1 VDVPWRSEF
10 EQRFT
15 LTLQKES
22 PVVLVMSQL
31 DDRYFAGLCGQ
42 YQFRLQFRLHEIG
55 SLDEEDYIVRSHGNY
70 LMNRSVVSELKS
82 LPAGTYSVFMM
93 VVAERNKDDLT
104 VEDIVKAQLRRKEDN
119 DKLEQVGAAYD
130 MAHGKALPYMEARA
144 KAKEAHNK
152 NKAKEARIAQ
162 RKVLWEKRHTT
173 RQIVRKQEKKNRE
186 KREAKEVKEAAAEK
200 EKEDRKPK
208 DSGVQTEEV
217 VEKQIEKHD
226 KSIQTEEHPPQAVE
240 TKIDTQV
247 LRDTDKAVQTDDI
260 SLSCI
265 GSQATPTTPKSDNIS
280 PESPYVII
288 RHADRRSH
296 GVPPPPPPASYYN
309 RRDSAAQRDY
319 GHPPPPPPPRNYVT
333 SEGESSA
340 SPISDYDMYSDEDP
354 SLKMRNPNS
363 APDEQSK
370 SKGNESDGEEEQPD
384 PWNAVCVIGFRVYSK
399 DEGLVLKVY
408 DEYLCDEEAT
418 VKGSE
423 EDANDGDVED
433 ALDDANSQEN
443 KGRED
448 ESTKA
453 SGEEPNPAPLTPS
466 NTIDESIN
474 RPASIETG
482 TQAPPG
488 ERNIVKGGREVALVD
503 EATLQSNDSNV
514 EREGETVV
522 KDATTT
528 I

>member
-15 LTLQKES
+15 MTLQKES

-119 DKLEQVGAAYD
+119 DKLAQVGAAYD
-130 MAHGKALPYMEARA
+130 LAHSKALSYMEART

-152 NKAKEARIAQ
+152 TKAKEARIAQ
-162 RKVLWEKRHTT
+162 RKVLWEKRRTT
-173 RQIVRKQEKKNRE
+173 RQIMRKQEEKNCE
-186 KREAKEVKEAAAEK
+186 KRKSKRAKEAAAEK
-200 EKEDRKPK
+200 EKEDRRPK
-208 DSGVQTEEV
+208 DCGVQTEEI
-217 VEKQIEKHD
+217 VEQQIEKHD
-226 KSIQTEEHPPQAVE
+226 KSMQTEEHPPQAVE
-240 TKIDTQV
+240 TIDTQT
-247 LRDTDKAVQTDDI
+247 LNATDKAVQTDDI
-260 SLSCI
+260 PPSCN
-265 GSQATPTTPKSDNIS
+265 GSQATPTTPKSDNSS

-288 RHADRRSH
+288 PYADRRSH
-296 GVPPPPPPASYYN
+296 GPPPPPPPGDYNRRESIVQRNYGRPPPPPPA
-309 RRDSAAQRDY
+309 
-319 GHPPPPPPPRNYVT
+319 RNYIT

-354 SLKMRNPNS
+354 SLKVRNPNS
-363 APDEQSK
+363 APGEQSK
-370 SKGNESDGEEEQPD
+370 SKGHESDEEEQPD

-408 DEYLCDEEAT
+408 DEYLCDEAST
-418 VKGSE
+418 VKGN
-423 EDANDGDVED
+423 EDDATDGDVED
-433 ALDDANSQEN
+433 ALDDADSQES
-443 KGRED
+443 KERDIKRTE
-448 ESTKA
+448 A
-453 SGEEPNPAPLTPS
+453 SGEANAALLTPS
-466 NTIDESIN
+466 DITDESAN
-474 RPASIETG
+474 KPASIETG
-482 TQAPPG
+482 TQGPPG
-488 ERNIVKGGREVALVD
+488 ESNTVEGVSEPAPAD
-503 EATLQSNDSNV
+503 TAAPQSKESNV
-514 EREGETVV
+514 ECEEETVA
-522 KDATTT
+522 KDAATN